1 MSPAEGPIAEGYSG
15 KNFAHCRA
23 ANKVPECMIVPVI
36 NARGNFVSTAIELKC
51 FHDRNA
57 RPKNHP
63 AMPASMKAHT
73 WRDFKELY
81 KKDPATVLKH
91 DGTIKKGP
99 DHETFY
105 CAYYESTFTAD
116 GTLQPPQ
123 PHAPEKRFQ
132 PNKHRIRT
140 NCCAKWH
147 QLMT

>member
-1 MSPAEGPIAEGYSG
+1 MSPAETPIGDEDIG
-15 KNFAHCRA
+15 KNFAYCRA
-23 ANKVPECMIVPVI
+23 ANKVAEYMIVPVI

-73 WRDFKELY
+73 WGDFKQLYQTDPTAELY
-81 KKDPATVLKH
+81 ANGTV
-91 DGTIKKGP
+91 KKGP